1 MSFRGIGK
9 EHGSARRIFFVT
21 AKAPGTRMDL
31 ALWGRI
37 NHISHDD
44 SAGGIDVGV
53 FPVEFDEPWA
63 GKRLCP

>member
-1 MSFRGIGK
+1 
-9 EHGSARRIFFVT
+9 
-21 AKAPGTRMDL
+21 MDL